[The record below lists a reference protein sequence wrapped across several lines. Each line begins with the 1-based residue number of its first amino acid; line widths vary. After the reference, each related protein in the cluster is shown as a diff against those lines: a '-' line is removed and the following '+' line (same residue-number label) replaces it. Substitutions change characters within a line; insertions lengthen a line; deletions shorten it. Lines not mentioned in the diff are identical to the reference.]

1 MRNHKKR
8 LSIIVILCIFA
19 IGITFHLLNV
29 KNLSKST
36 LIIGVYNLND
46 PTKKYDELKN
56 DIENHL
62 NTKIK
67 FIELIPGNDDGEPE
81 RVKYLSKL
89 LSQSKVDLILGAP
102 NSYTQ
107 QLINEDLFMDITD
120 YIENIDHLQK
130 GVIDIAKKIG
140 KGRIYSIS
148 PIITQWYCL
157 FENMDLLDELDIQP
171 INSYISWDEFLSR
184 LKNIE
189 DRIKVENKDYKPLA
203 MIVQNEGEEST
214 FIEDDFLMY
223 GYGLDAPLVEQNI
236 LLGNEKWS
244 DFFMKFCNI
253 IKKYGSN
260 YENINQKYIFNTHF
274 SEGGYVTTLGSFY
287 QLELYTNDNLGLNEK
302 MPTKIKTNFRVNIVP
317 IPVYPGD
324 EGMVNIRLSSI
335 AISKKS
341 NQKERA
347 IKVLNYILSKEYTM
361 KMINHRYE
369 YNNLGFGVPFFP
381 AYYDD
386 EIIGQLNKMYDYLF
400 DVNWIYQATKGSV
413 TYPMYDLEKREKI
426 YEILSNAFADVFNDT
441 KNDDE
446 ALKSVKTF
454 IQ

>member
-1 MRNHKKR
+1 MRNNKNR
-8 LSIIVILCIFA
+8 LSIIIILCIFA
-19 IGITFHLLNV
+19 IVITFYVLNV
-29 KNLSKST
+29 KNLSRDT
-36 LIIGVYNLND
+36 LIIGVYNLD
-46 PTKKYDELKN
+46 DQTKKYDELKK

-62 NTKIK
+62 SIKIK
-67 FIELIPGNDDGEPE
+67 FIELIPDNDDGEPE

-89 LSQSKVDLILGAP
+89 LRQSKVDLILGAP

-107 QLINEDLFMDITD
+107 QLINEELFMDITD
-120 YIENIDHLQK
+120 HIEHIDHLQK
-130 GVIDIAKKIG
+130 GVVDIAEKIG

-157 FENMDLLDELDIQP
+157 FENMDLLDELDIEP
-171 INSYISWDEFLSR
+171 INSYISWDEFLFR

-189 DRIKVENKDYKPLA
+189 DRIKVANKDYKPLA
-203 MIVQNEGEEST
+203 MVVQNEGEEST

-236 LLGNEKWS
+236 LLGNQKWS
-244 DFFMKFCNI
+244 DFFVKFCNI

-274 SEGGYVTTLGSFY
+274 SEGRYVATLGSFY
-287 QLELYTNDNLGLNEK
+287 QLELYTNDSLRLNEK
-302 MPTKIKTNFRVNIVP
+302 MPTKVKTNFRVNIVP

-335 AISKKS
+335 VISKTS
-341 NQKERA
+341 NQKEEA
-347 IKVLNYILSKEYTM
+347 IQVLNYILSKEYTM

-381 AYYDD
+381 VYYDD
-386 EIIGQLNKMYDYLF
+386 EIIGQLNEMYDHLF
-400 DVNWIYQATKGSV
+400 DVNWIYQATGGSV
-413 TYPMYDLEKREKI
+413 TYPTYDLEKREKI
-426 YEILSNAFADVFNDT
+426 YEILSNAFSDVFNGI
-441 KNDDE
+441 KNVDE
-446 ALKSVKTF
+446 ALKSVQTF
-454 IQ
+454 IE